1 MKTLFLTLLFTT
13 GLFFTSFS
21 QSISGK
27 ITDKETNTPLKGA
40 NVYVSNIK
48 KGTVTND
55 LGIYSIKHL
64 NDSGTYTLCVSYMGY
79 KPIKKTIHLKRE
91 YIFNFRMEKENFVK
105 NQIVVTANKLEM
117 SKDRV
122 PMNISVV
129 TEKEIKQSSE
139 TNVLPVISQYVPG
152 LFVTEKG
159 TSGFSLSTGSAGKVT
174 IRGVGSGDSFPVL
187 YLIDGQPQFMGI
199 FGHAIPDSYT
209 ASDIEKVE
217 VIKGPASI
225 IYGTNAM
232 GGVLNMI
239 TKKAKTDGLHFKG
252 QGMAGSFS
260 TWKLNGTLSYK
271 KKKFS
276 TMASWNHDY
285 TDGDRPNSAF
295 RMDNGFFKA
304 KYEFNKHYSITANMN
319 RIKFKAYDPGSIYS
333 NDTDLYSNKSN
344 WADITRSNYY
354 MSFSNKSD
362 KIEGGLRCYY
372 MNGDHTI
379 SNGYKEDWL
388 STDENYGFSFY
399 EGIKLFKG
407 NLISLGIES
416 KKYGGKGTP
425 VTTAKFQ
432 DGKVTM
438 VPSEYDNKWIN
449 ITETGEYLVLQ
460 QQLIEKITINA
471 GIRHEHHNLFGEEW
485 IPQFGTSYRAN
496 ENTTFKG
503 CISKGYR
510 SPSIRELYLFPPA
523 NQDLQPEEMWNY
535 EVSCNKYLLNRSLS
549 LEINLFLSKGSNL
562 ITLMPNNNPPPAYI
576 NVNTGDFNHKGI
588 ETTIHYNIS
597 PKIVLNTNYSYLNMN
612 TPKIASPVHQFFLG
626 GNYNPGKFN
635 FALNFQYIGK
645 LYTNLDP
652 ETTQDYLLANTKI
665 SYSINSHI
673 QLFTHW
679 KNILDVSYQTQYGY
693 PMPGISAFAGIIVQ
707 I

>member
-1 MKTLFLTLLFTT
+1 MKTLFLTLLFIT
-13 GLFFTSFS
+13 GLFFTSFC

-27 ITDKETNTPLKGA
+27 ITDKKTDIPLKGA
-40 NVYVSNIK
+40 NVYISDIQ

-55 LGIYSIKHL
+55 LGIYSIKNL
-64 NDSGTYTLCVSYMGY
+64 NDSGTYTLNISYMGY

-91 YIFNFRMEKENFVK
+91 YTFNFRLEKENFIK
-105 NQIVVTANKLEM
+105 QQIVVTANKLEM

-129 TEKEIKQSSE
+129 TEKEIQQSSE
-139 TNVLPVISQYVPG
+139 TNVLPVISQYIPG

-174 IRGVGSGDSFPVL
+174 IRGVGSGNSFPVL
-187 YLIDGQPQFMGI
+187 FLIDGQPQFMGI

-252 QGMAGSFS
+252 QSMAGSFS
-260 TWKLNGTLSYK
+260 TWKLNGTISYK

-276 TMASWNHDY
+276 TLASWNHDN

-304 KYEFNKHYSITANMN
+304 KYKFNKHYSITANMN
-319 RIKFKAYDPGSIYS
+319 RIRFKSYDPGSIYYT
-333 NDTDLYSNKSN
+333 DTIGLYSDNSN

-354 MSFSNKSD
+354 IALSNKSE
-362 KIEGGLRCYY
+362 KIEGGLRCFY
-372 MNGDHTI
+372 MNGDHTV
-379 SNGYKEDWL
+379 SNGSEEDWL
-388 STDENYGFSFY
+388 STDENYGFSLY

-425 VTTAKFQ
+425 VSSF
-432 DGKVTM
+432 GNV
-438 VPSEYDNKWIN
+438 SYDNKWID

-460 QQLIEKITINA
+460 QQLIGKITLNA
-471 GIRHEHHNLFGEEW
+471 GIRHEHHTLFGNEW
-485 IPQFGTSYRAN
+485 IPQFGASYLAN

-503 CISKGYR
+503 CISKGFR
-510 SPSIRELYLFPPA
+510 SPSIRELYLFPSA
-523 NQDLQPEEMWNY
+523 NQDLLPEEMWNY
-535 EVSCNKYLLNRSLS
+535 EVSYSKYILNRSLS
-549 LEINLFLSKGSNL
+549 LEVNIFLSKGRNL
-562 ITLMPNNNPPPAYI
+562 ITLLPNNNPPPMYT
-576 NVNTGDFNHKGI
+576 NVNTGNFKHKGV
-588 ETTIHYNIS
+588 ETIIHYNIS
-597 PKIVLNTNYSYLNMN
+597 PKIVLNANYSYLNMD
-612 TPKIASPVHQFFLG
+612 TPKIASPIHQLFLG
-626 GNYNPGKFN
+626 GNYNPGKLD

-645 LYTNLDP
+645 LYTKLAT
-652 ETTQDYLLANTKI
+652 ETTEKHIENYLLANTKI
-665 SYSINSHI
+665 SYHINSNI
-673 QLFTHW
+673 QIFTHW
-679 KNILDVSYQTQYGY
+679 KNLLGVSYQTQYGY
-693 PMPGISAFAGIIVQ
+693 PMPGISGFAGII
-707 I
+707 IEL

>member
-13 GLFFTSFS
+13 GIFFTSYC

-27 ITDKETNTPLKGA
+27 ITDKKTDAPLKGA
-40 NVYVSNIK
+40 NVYISNIQ
-48 KGTVTND
+48 KGAVTND
-55 LGIYSIKHL
+55 LGLYSIKNL
-64 NDSGTYTLCVSYMGY
+64 NNSDTYTLSVSYMGY
-79 KPIKKTIHLKRE
+79 KPIKKTIHLKSNH
-91 YIFNFRMEKENFVK
+91 IFNFRMEKENFVK
-105 NQIVVTANKLEM
+105 NQIVITANKLEM

-129 TEKEIKQSSE
+129 TEKEITQSSE
-139 TNVLPVISQYVPG
+139 TNVLPVVSQYIPG

-174 IRGVGSGDSFPVL
+174 IRGVGSESSFPVL
-187 YLIDGQPQFMGI
+187 FLIDGQPQFMGI

-239 TKKAKTDGLHFKG
+239 TKKTKTDGLHFKG
-252 QGMAGSFS
+252 QALAGSFS
-260 TWKLNGTLSYK
+260 TWKLNGALSYK
-271 KKKFS
+271 NKKFS
-276 TMASWNHDY
+276 TLASWNHDY
-285 TDGDRPNSAF
+285 TDGDRPNSEF

-304 KYEFNKHYSITANMN
+304 KYQFNKKYSITANMN

-333 NDTDLYSNKSN
+333 NDTNLYSNKSN

-354 MSFSNKSD
+354 ISFSNKSE

-407 NLISLGIES
+407 NLISVGIES

-425 VTTAKFQ
+425 VSSYG
-432 DGKVTM
+432 DI
-438 VPSEYDNKWIN
+438 SYDNKWI
-449 ITETGEYLVLQ
+449 TVRETGEYIVLQ
-460 QQLIEKITINA
+460 QQLIENITLNG
-471 GIRHEHHNLFGEEW
+471 GIRHEYHNLFGDEW
-485 IPQFGTSYRAN
+485 IPQFGISYLYN

-510 SPSIRELYLFPPA
+510 SPTIRELYLFPSA

-535 EVSCNKYLLNRSLS
+535 EISSTKYFYNRSLS
-549 LEINLFLSKGSNL
+549 MEINMYISKGSNL
-562 ITLMPNNNPPPAYI
+562 ITTITNEDAPPVYI
-576 NVNTGDFNHKGI
+576 NVNTGNFNHKGI
-588 ETTIHYNIS
+588 EVTTHYNVS
-597 PKIVLNTNYSYLNMN
+597 PNIVLNSNYSYLDMD
-612 TPKIASPVHQFFLG
+612 TPKISSPVHQFFLG
-626 GNYNPGKFN
+626 GNFHPGKFDL
-635 FALNFQYIGK
+635 ALNFQYIGK

-652 ETTQDYLLANTKI
+652 KTTENYLLANSKI
-665 SYSINSHI
+665 SYRINSKI
-673 QLFTHW
+673 EIFTHW
-679 KNILDVSYQTQYGY
+679 KNLFDVSYQTQYGY
-693 PMPGISAFAGIIVQ
+693 PMPGISGFAGIKIQ

>member
-1 MKTLFLTLLFTT
+1 MKTFFLTLLFTI
-13 GLFFTSFS
+13 GIFFTSFS
-21 QSISGK
+21 QSISGI
-27 ITDKETNTPLKGA
+27 ITDKKTDTPLKGA
-40 NVYVSNIK
+40 NVFISGLKI
-48 KGTVTND
+48 GTVTND
-55 LGIYSIKHL
+55 IGLYSLKNL
-64 NDSGTYTLCVSYMGY
+64 NESGTYTLNISYMGY
-79 KPIKKTIHLKRE
+79 KPIKKTIHLKME
-91 YIFNFRMEKENFVK
+91 DTFNFRLEKENFIK
-105 NQIVVTANKLEM
+105 QQIVVTANKLEM

-129 TEKEIKQSSE
+129 TEKEIQQSSE

-174 IRGVGSGDSFPVL
+174 IRGVGSGNSFPVL
-187 YLIDGQPQFMGI
+187 FLIDGQPQFMGI

-252 QGMAGSFS
+252 QSMAGSFS
-260 TWKLNGTLSYK
+260 TWKLNGTISYK
-271 KKKFS
+271 KNKFS
-276 TMASWNHDY
+276 TLASWNHDD

-304 KYEFNKHYSITANMN
+304 KYEFSKHYSVTANIN
-319 RIKFKAYDPGSIYS
+319 RIKFKAYDPGSIYTEKS
-333 NDTDLYSNKSN
+333 ELYANKSN

-354 MSFSNKSD
+354 IAFSNKSER
-362 KIEGGLRCYY
+362 IEGGLRAYY
-372 MNGDHTI
+372 MNGDHTV
-379 SNGYKEDWL
+379 SNGPEEDWL
-388 STDENYGFSFY
+388 STDENYGFSLY

-416 KKYGGKGTP
+416 KNYGGKGTP
-425 VTTAKFQ
+425 VSSF
-432 DGKVTM
+432 GNV
-438 VPSEYDNKWIN
+438 SYDNKWID
-449 ITETGEYLVLQ
+449 ITETGEYIVLQ
-460 QQLIEKITINA
+460 QQLIEKITLNA
-471 GIRHEHHNLFGEEW
+471 GIRHEHHALFGDEW
-485 IPQFGTSYRAN
+485 IPQFGASYLVN

-510 SPSIRELYLFPPA
+510 SPSIRELYLFPSA
-523 NQDLQPEEMWNY
+523 NQNLLPEEMWNY
-535 EVSCNKYLLNRSLS
+535 EVSCSKYLLNRSLS
-549 LEINLFLSKGSNL
+549 LELNLFISKGSNL
-562 ITLMPNNNPPPAYI
+562 ITLIPNDNPPPMYT
-576 NVNTGDFNHKGI
+576 NMNTGDFNHKGV
-588 ETTIHYNIS
+588 EMAMHYNVS
-597 PKIVLNTNYSYLNMN
+597 PKIVLISNYSYLNMD

-626 GNYNPGKFN
+626 GNYHPGKFD
-635 FALNFQYIGK
+635 FALNFQYIGR

-652 ETTQDYLLANTKI
+652 ETTEDYLLANTKI

-673 QLFTHW
+673 QIFTHW

-693 PMPGISAFAGIIVQ
+693 PMPGISGFAGVRLEI
-707 I
+707 